1 MEPADS
7 AKKFDLS
14 LASTD
19 APRVEFVFSV
29 QVEISPKKALG
40 ALPQGHDRYIVDIL
54 DGVFEGP
61 NIKGRVL
68 RGGADWAFIR
78 PDGVFSFDARYTLQ
92 EDDGT
97 LIYMQNRGYRWGSA
111 DAMARM
117 ARREPVDPSEYYMRV
132 APMFECAAGKHDW
145 LTKYVFFGVADKIPT
160 GNIIRY
166 FRVL

>member
-1 MEPADS
+1 MTTNP
-7 AKKFDLS
+7 KFDLS

-19 APRVEFVFSV
+19 QPKVEFVMAV
-29 QVEISPKKALG
+29 QVEISPKIALG
-40 ALPQGHDRYIVDIL
+40 DTPMGYDRYIVDIL

-61 NIKGRVL
+61 NIRGKVL
-68 RGGADWAFIR
+68 RGGADWAMVR
-78 PDGVFSFDARYTLQ
+78 PDGVLQFDARYTLQ
-92 EDDGT
+92 EEDGT

-117 ARREPVDPSEYYMRV
+117 ARREEVRPDEYYMRV
-132 APMFECAAGKHDW
+132 SPHFEVGAGKHDW

-166 FRVL
+166 YRVL

>member
-1 MEPADS
+1 MPAK
-7 AKKFDLS
+7 AKFDLS
-14 LASTD
+14 LASQVP
-19 APRVEFVFSV
+19 PRTEFAFTV

-40 ALPQGHDRYIVDIL
+40 PLPQGHDRYIVDIL

-61 NIKGRVL
+61 HIRGRVL
-68 RGGADWAFIR
+68 PGGADWAFIR
-78 PDGVFSFDARYTLQ
+78 PDGVFAFDARYTLQ
-92 EDDGT
+92 EEDGT

-111 DAMARM
+111 EAMARM

-132 APMFECAAGKHDW
+132 APMFEVASGKHDW

-166 FRVL
+166 YKVL

>member
-1 MEPADS
+1 MN
-7 AKKFDLS
+7 KFDLS
-14 LASTD
+14 KASTT
-19 APRVEFVFSV
+19 APQIEFAFAV

-40 ALPQGHDRYIVDIL
+40 ALPQGGDRYIVDIL

-68 RGGADWAFIR
+68 RGGADWAHIR
-78 PDGVFSFDARYTLQ
+78 PDGVFAFDARYTLQ

-97 LIYMQNRGYRWGSA
+97 LIYMQNRGYRWGSPEV
-111 DAMARM
+111 MARM
-117 ARREPVDPSEYYMRV
+117 ARREEVSSSEYYMRV
-132 APMFECAAGKHDW
+132 APVFEVAAGKHDW